1 MNNSPSKN
9 SSKVARDIILSQI
22 KQDFVTPAN
31 AIFDYIDIVEKAL
44 TKLDFPS
51 DDELD
56 QIKSS
61 CTKLINQYDEAFN
74 IYARGTAKKTQ
85 DEYSELRHNLRT
97 PLNAIIGYGE
107 ILIEDFEEDIPE
119 SRTRRIII
127 NDLKHI
133 IDLARDTEKAIE
145 VFVDFIKGESVE
157 LVESSSSQLET
168 AQALFKSLGDIE
180 YSISLSD
187 ELKESDI
194 LIVDDNKTNCEVL
207 ERRLSMSGL
216 TCRTSYDG
224 KSALDEVEKK
234 TPDLILLDVI
244 LPDIN
249 GLELLKKFRSK
260 HASESLPVI
269 MVSAFDDVESI
280 AKCIQ
285 LGAQDYLPKPINGT
299 VLLAKVV
306 STLERKLLRERE
318 KELVNELH
326 IQATTD
332 QLTGIANRRVIFET
346 LENSIIREKRND
358 YQPFAVVVFDI
369 DFFKKVN
376 DTYGHSGGDE
386 VLKSFANL
394 LDEEI
399 SQPNQVGRIGGE
411 EFLAILYKSEEDT
424 NIFLEELISKIQKN
438 VVNYEGTNIDITASG
453 GVAFSEESETSSDLI
468 NKADKRLYKAKKS
481 GRNRF
486 ILMSSEIDGEK

>member
-1 MNNSPSKN
+1 MMVD
-9 SSKVARDIILSQI
+9 SSKGAKGILLTQI

-31 AIFDYIDIVEKAL
+31 AIFDYLDIVEKAVS
-44 TKLDFPS
+44 KLDLQS
-51 DDELD
+51 EDELN

-61 CTKLINQYDEAFN
+61 CNKLINQYEEAFN
-74 IYARGTAKKTQ
+74 LYTGSESEGDKTPE
-85 DEYSELRHNLRT
+85 EYSELRHNLRT

-133 IDLARDTEKAIE
+133 IDLARETEKAIE
-145 VFVDFIKGESVE
+145 VFVDFIRGNENKSDESDA
-157 LVESSSSQLET
+157 SQVET
-168 AQALFKSLGDIE
+168 AEALFKSLGDIE
-180 YSISLSD
+180 HSITLSD
-187 ELKESDI
+187 ELKSSDI

-216 TCRTSYDG
+216 KCRTAYDG
-224 KSALDEVEKK
+224 ESALDEVKKK

-249 GLELLKKFRSK
+249 GLELLKRFRSK
-260 HASESLPVI
+260 HSVESLPVI
-269 MVSAFDDVESI
+269 MVSAFDDVDSI

-306 STLERKLLRERE
+306 SSLERKLLRERE

-332 QLTGIANRRVIFET
+332 QLTGIANRRVIFDT
-346 LENSIIREKRND
+346 LENAVSKEKIKD
-358 YQPFAVVVFDI
+358 YKPFAIIVFDI
-369 DFFKKVN
+369 DFFKNVN
-376 DTYGHSGGDE
+376 DTYGHAGGDE
-386 VLKSFANL
+386 VLKSFARL
-394 LDEEI
+394 LDNEI

-411 EFLAILYKSEEDT
+411 EFLAILYMDNTSLDLFAKNLIEKIQQNIVDYEDT
-424 NIFLEELISKIQKN
+424 KIS
-438 VVNYEGTNIDITASG
+438 ITASG
-453 GVAFSEESETSSDLI
+453 GVAFSEESNSSSDLV

-486 ILMSSEIDGEK
+486 VLIDSEIVGE

>member
-1 MNNSPSKN
+1 MVD
-9 SSKVARDIILSQI
+9 SSRGAKGILLTQI

-31 AIFDYIDIVEKAL
+31 AIFDYLDIVEKAVS
-44 TKLDFPS
+44 KLDLQS
-51 DDELD
+51 EDELN

-61 CTKLINQYDEAFN
+61 CNKLINQYEEAFN
-74 IYARGTAKKTQ
+74 LYTGSGSQGKKTPE
-85 DEYSELRHNLRT
+85 EYSELRHNLRT
-97 PLNAIIGYGE
+97 PLKAIIGYGE

-133 IDLARDTEKAIE
+133 IELARETEKAIE
-145 VFVDFIKGESVE
+145 VFVDFIRGDDKASDEGDT
-157 LVESSSSQLET
+157 SQVET
-168 AQALFKSLGDIE
+168 AEALFKSLGDIE
-180 YSISLSD
+180 HSITLSD
-187 ELKESDI
+187 ELKASDI

-216 TCRTSYDG
+216 KCRTAYDG
-224 KSALDEVEKK
+224 
-234 TPDLILLDVI
+234 DLILLDVI

-249 GLELLKKFRSK
+249 GLELLKRFRSK
-260 HASESLPVI
+260 HSVESLPVI
-269 MVSAFDDVESI
+269 MVSAFDDVDSI

-306 STLERKLLRERE
+306 SSLERKLLRERE

-332 QLTGIANRRVIFET
+332 QLTGIANRRVIFDT
-346 LENSIIREKRND
+346 LENAVSREKRKD
-358 YQPFAVVVFDI
+358 YKSFAIIVFDI
-369 DFFKKVN
+369 DFFKNVN
-376 DTYGHSGGDE
+376 DTYGHAGGDE
-386 VLKSFANL
+386 VLKAFAKL
-394 LDEEI
+394 LDSEI
-399 SQPNQVGRIGGE
+399 TQPNQVGRIGGE
-411 EFLAILYKSEEDT
+411 EFLAILYMENESL
-424 NIFLEELISKIQKN
+424 NIFANDLIEKIQKN
-438 VVNYEGTNIDITASG
+438 VVKFEDTEINITASG
-453 GVAFSEESETSSDLI
+453 GVAFSEESNSSSDLV

-486 ILMSSEIDGEK
+486 VLIDSEIVGE

>member
-1 MNNSPSKN
+1 MMVD
-9 SSKVARDIILSQI
+9 SSKGAKGILLTQI

-31 AIFDYIDIVEKAL
+31 AIFDYLDIVEKAVS
-44 TKLDFPS
+44 KLDLQS
-51 DDELD
+51 EDELN

-61 CTKLINQYDEAFN
+61 CNKLINQYEEAFN
-74 IYARGTAKKTQ
+74 LYTGSGSEGEKTPE
-85 DEYSELRHNLRT
+85 EYSELRHNLRT

-133 IDLARDTEKAIE
+133 IDLARETEKAIE
-145 VFVDFIKGESVE
+145 VFVDFIRGNENKSDEGDT
-157 LVESSSSQLET
+157 SQVET
-168 AQALFKSLGDIE
+168 AEALFKSLGDIE
-180 YSISLSD
+180 HSITLSD
-187 ELKESDI
+187 ELKSSDI

-216 TCRTSYDG
+216 KCRTAYDG
-224 KSALDEVEKK
+224 ESALDEVKKK

-249 GLELLKKFRSK
+249 GLELLKRFRSK
-260 HASESLPVI
+260 HSVESLPVI
-269 MVSAFDDVESI
+269 MVSAFDDVDSI

-306 STLERKLLRERE
+306 SSLERKLLRERE

-332 QLTGIANRRVIFET
+332 QLTGIANRRVIFDT
-346 LENSIIREKRND
+346 LENAVSKEKIKD
-358 YQPFAVVVFDI
+358 YKPFAIIVFDI
-369 DFFKKVN
+369 DFFKNVN
-376 DTYGHSGGDE
+376 DTYGHAGGDE
-386 VLKSFANL
+386 VLKSFARL
-394 LDEEI
+394 LDNEI

-411 EFLAILYKSEEDT
+411 EFLAILYMDNTSLDLFAKNLIEKIQQNIVDYEDT
-424 NIFLEELISKIQKN
+424 KIS
-438 VVNYEGTNIDITASG
+438 ITASG
-453 GVAFSEESETSSDLI
+453 GVAFSEESKSSSDLV

-486 ILMSSEIDGEK
+486 ILIDSEIVGE

>member
-1 MNNSPSKN
+1 MMVD
-9 SSKVARDIILSQI
+9 SSRGAKGILLTQI

-31 AIFDYIDIVEKAL
+31 AIFDYLDIVEKAVS
-44 TKLDFPS
+44 KLDLQTE
-51 DDELD
+51 DELN

-61 CTKLINQYDEAFN
+61 CNKLINQYEEAFN
-74 IYARGTAKKTQ
+74 LYTGSGSQGKKTPE
-85 DEYSELRHNLRT
+85 EYSELRHNLRT

-133 IDLARDTEKAIE
+133 IELARETEKAIE
-145 VFVDFIKGESVE
+145 VFVDFIRGDDNASEE
-157 LVESSSSQLET
+157 GDTSQVET
-168 AQALFKSLGDIE
+168 AEALFKSLGDIE
-180 YSISLSD
+180 HSITLSD
-187 ELKESDI
+187 ELKASDI

-216 TCRTSYDG
+216 KCRTAYDG
-224 KSALDEVEKK
+224 ESALDEVKKK

-249 GLELLKKFRSK
+249 GLELLKRFRSK
-260 HASESLPVI
+260 HSVESLPVI
-269 MVSAFDDVESI
+269 MVSAFDDVDSI

-306 STLERKLLRERE
+306 SSLERKLLRERE

-332 QLTGIANRRVIFET
+332 QLTGIANRRVIFDT
-346 LENSIIREKRND
+346 LENAVSREKRKD
-358 YQPFAVVVFDI
+358 YKPFVIIVFDI
-369 DFFKKVN
+369 DFFKNVN
-376 DTYGHSGGDE
+376 DTYGHAGGDE
-386 VLKSFANL
+386 VLKAFAKL
-394 LDEEI
+394 LDSEI
-399 SQPNQVGRIGGE
+399 TQPNQVGRIGGE
-411 EFLAILYKSEEDT
+411 EFLAILYMENESLK
-424 NIFLEELISKIQKN
+424 IFANDLIEKIQKN
-438 VVNYEGTNIDITASG
+438 VVKFEDTEISITASG
-453 GVAFSEESETSSDLI
+453 GVASSEESKSSSDLV

-486 ILMSSEIDGEK
+486 VLIDSEIVGE

>member
-1 MNNSPSKN
+1 MMVD
-9 SSKVARDIILSQI
+9 SSRGAKGILLTQI

-31 AIFDYIDIVEKAL
+31 AIFDYLDIVEKAVS
-44 TKLDFPS
+44 KLDLQS
-51 DDELD
+51 EDELN

-61 CTKLINQYDEAFN
+61 CNKLINQYEEAFN
-74 IYARGTAKKTQ
+74 LYTGSRSQGKKTPE
-85 DEYSELRHNLRT
+85 EYSELRHNLRT

-133 IDLARDTEKAIE
+133 IELARETEKAIE
-145 VFVDFIKGESVE
+145 VFVDFIRGDENASDE
-157 LVESSSSQLET
+157 GDTSQVET
-168 AQALFKSLGDIE
+168 AEALFKSLGDIE
-180 YSISLSD
+180 HSITLSD
-187 ELKESDI
+187 ELKASDI

-216 TCRTSYDG
+216 KCRTAYDG
-224 KSALDEVEKK
+224 ESALDEVKKK

-249 GLELLKKFRSK
+249 GLELLKRFRSK
-260 HASESLPVI
+260 HSVESLPVI
-269 MVSAFDDVESI
+269 MVSAFDDVDSI

-306 STLERKLLRERE
+306 SSLERKLLRERE

-332 QLTGIANRRVIFET
+332 QLTGIANRRVIFDT
-346 LENSIIREKRND
+346 LEDAVSREKRKD
-358 YQPFAVVVFDI
+358 YKQFAIIVFDI
-369 DFFKKVN
+369 DFFKNVN
-376 DTYGHSGGDE
+376 DTYGHAGGDE
-386 VLKSFANL
+386 VLKSFAKL
-394 LDEEI
+394 LDSKI
-399 SQPNQVGRIGGE
+399 TQPNQVGRIGGE
-411 EFLAILYKSEEDT
+411 EFLAILYMENESL
-424 NIFLEELISKIQKN
+424 NIFADDLIEKIQKS
-438 VVNYEGTNIDITASG
+438 VVKFQGIEISITASAG
-453 GVAFSEESETSSDLI
+453 IAFSEESESSSDLV

-486 ILMSSEIDGEK
+486 VLIDSEIVGE

>member
-1 MNNSPSKN
+1 MVD
-9 SSKVARDIILSQI
+9 SSKGAKGILLTQI

-31 AIFDYIDIVEKAL
+31 AIFDYLDIVEKAVS
-44 TKLDFPS
+44 KLDLQS
-51 DDELD
+51 EDELN

-61 CTKLINQYDEAFN
+61 CNKLINQYEEAFN
-74 IYARGTAKKTQ
+74 LYTGSESEGDKTPE
-85 DEYSELRHNLRT
+85 EYSELRHNLRT

-133 IDLARDTEKAIE
+133 IDLARETEKAIE
-145 VFVDFIKGESVE
+145 VFVDFIRGNENKSDEGDA
-157 LVESSSSQLET
+157 SQVET
-168 AQALFKSLGDIE
+168 AEALFKSLGDIE
-180 YSISLSD
+180 HSITLSD
-187 ELKESDI
+187 ELKSSDI

-216 TCRTSYDG
+216 KCRTAYDG
-224 KSALDEVEKK
+224 ESALDEVKKK

-249 GLELLKKFRSK
+249 GLELLKRFRSK
-260 HASESLPVI
+260 HSVESLPVI
-269 MVSAFDDVESI
+269 MVSAFDDVDSI

-285 LGAQDYLPKPINGT
+285 LGAQDYLTKPINGT

-306 STLERKLLRERE
+306 SSLERKLLRERE

-332 QLTGIANRRVIFET
+332 QLTGIANRRVIFDT
-346 LENSIIREKRND
+346 LENAVSKEKIKD
-358 YQPFAVVVFDI
+358 YKPFAIIVFDI
-369 DFFKKVN
+369 DFFKNVN
-376 DTYGHSGGDE
+376 DTYGHAGGDE
-386 VLKSFANL
+386 VLKSFARL
-394 LDEEI
+394 LDNEI

-411 EFLAILYKSEEDT
+411 EFLAILYMDNTSLDLFAKNLIEKIQQNIVDYEDT
-424 NIFLEELISKIQKN
+424 KIS
-438 VVNYEGTNIDITASG
+438 ITASG
-453 GVAFSEESETSSDLI
+453 GVAFSEESNSSSDLV

-486 ILMSSEIDGEK
+486 ILIDSEIVGE

>member
-1 MNNSPSKN
+1 MVD
-9 SSKVARDIILSQI
+9 SSKGAKGILLTQI

-31 AIFDYIDIVEKAL
+31 AIFDYLDIVEKAVS
-44 TKLDFPS
+44 KLDLQS
-51 DDELD
+51 EDELH

-61 CTKLINQYDEAFN
+61 CNKLINQYEEAFN
-74 IYARGTAKKTQ
+74 LYTGSESEGEKTPE
-85 DEYSELRHNLRT
+85 EYSELRHNLRT

-133 IDLARDTEKAIE
+133 IDLARETEKAIE
-145 VFVDFIKGESVE
+145 VFVDFIRGNESNSDE
-157 LVESSSSQLET
+157 GDASQVET
-168 AQALFKSLGDIE
+168 AEALFKSLGDIE
-180 YSISLSD
+180 HSITLSD
-187 ELKESDI
+187 ELKSSDI

-216 TCRTSYDG
+216 KCRTAYDG
-224 KSALDEVEKK
+224 ESALDEVKKK

-249 GLELLKKFRSK
+249 GLELLKRFRSK
-260 HASESLPVI
+260 HSVESLPVI
-269 MVSAFDDVESI
+269 MVSAFDDVDSI

-306 STLERKLLRERE
+306 SSLERKLLRERE

-332 QLTGIANRRVIFET
+332 QLTGIANRRVIFDT
-346 LENSIIREKRND
+346 LENAVSKEKIKD
-358 YQPFAVVVFDI
+358 YKPFAIIVFDI
-369 DFFKKVN
+369 DFFKNVN
-376 DTYGHSGGDE
+376 DTYGHAGGDE
-386 VLKSFANL
+386 VLKSFARL
-394 LDEEI
+394 LDNEI

-411 EFLAILYKSEEDT
+411 EFLAILYMDDTSLDLFAKNLIEKIQQNIVDYEDT
-424 NIFLEELISKIQKN
+424 KIS
-438 VVNYEGTNIDITASG
+438 ITASG
-453 GVAFSEESETSSDLI
+453 GVAFSEESNSSSDLV

-486 ILMSSEIDGEK
+486 ILIDSEIVGE

>member
-1 MNNSPSKN
+1 MMVD
-9 SSKVARDIILSQI
+9 SSKGAKGILLTQI

-31 AIFDYIDIVEKAL
+31 AIFDYLDIVEKAVS
-44 TKLDFPS
+44 KLDLQS
-51 DDELD
+51 EDELN

-61 CTKLINQYDEAFN
+61 CNKLINQYEEAFN
-74 IYARGTAKKTQ
+74 LYTGSKSKGEKTSE
-85 DEYSELRHNLRT
+85 EYSELRHNLRT

-133 IDLARDTEKAIE
+133 IDLARETEKAIE
-145 VFVDFIKGESVE
+145 VFVDFIRGNENKSDEGDA
-157 LVESSSSQLET
+157 SQVET
-168 AQALFKSLGDIE
+168 AEALFKSLGDIE
-180 YSISLSD
+180 HSITLSD
-187 ELKESDI
+187 ELKSSDI

-216 TCRTSYDG
+216 KCRTAYDG
-224 KSALDEVEKK
+224 ESALDEVKKK

-249 GLELLKKFRSK
+249 GLELLKRFRSK
-260 HASESLPVI
+260 HSVESLPVI
-269 MVSAFDDVESI
+269 MVSAFDDVDSI

-306 STLERKLLRERE
+306 SSLERKLLRERE

-332 QLTGIANRRVIFET
+332 QLTGIANRRVIFDT
-346 LENSIIREKRND
+346 LENAVSKEKIKD
-358 YQPFAVVVFDI
+358 YKPFAIIVFDI
-369 DFFKKVN
+369 DFFKNVN
-376 DTYGHSGGDE
+376 DTYGHAGGDE
-386 VLKSFANL
+386 VLKSFARL
-394 LDEEI
+394 LDNEI

-411 EFLAILYKSEEDT
+411 EFLAILYMDNTSLDLFAKNLIEKIQQNIVDYEDT
-424 NIFLEELISKIQKN
+424 KIS
-438 VVNYEGTNIDITASG
+438 ITASG
-453 GVAFSEESETSSDLI
+453 GVAFSEESNSSSDLV

-486 ILMSSEIDGEK
+486 VLIDSEIVGE

>member
-1 MNNSPSKN
+1 MVD
-9 SSKVARDIILSQI
+9 SSRGAKGILLTQI

-31 AIFDYIDIVEKAL
+31 AIFDYLDIVEKAVS
-44 TKLDFPS
+44 KLDLQS
-51 DDELD
+51 EDELN

-61 CTKLINQYDEAFN
+61 CNKLINQYEEAFN
-74 IYARGTAKKTQ
+74 LYTGSGSQGKKTPE
-85 DEYSELRHNLRT
+85 EYSELRHNLRT

-133 IDLARDTEKAIE
+133 IELARETEKAIE
-145 VFVDFIKGESVE
+145 VFVDFIRGDDNASDEGDT
-157 LVESSSSQLET
+157 SQVET
-168 AQALFKSLGDIE
+168 AEALFKSLGDIE
-180 YSISLSD
+180 HSITLSD
-187 ELKESDI
+187 ELKASDI

-216 TCRTSYDG
+216 KCRTAYDG
-224 KSALDEVEKK
+224 ESALDEVKKK

-249 GLELLKKFRSK
+249 GLELLKRFRSK
-260 HASESLPVI
+260 HSVESLPVI
-269 MVSAFDDVESI
+269 MVSAFDDVDSI

-306 STLERKLLRERE
+306 SSLERKLLRERE

-332 QLTGIANRRVIFET
+332 QLTGIANRRVIFDT
-346 LENSIIREKRND
+346 LENAVSKEKIKD
-358 YQPFAVVVFDI
+358 YKPFAIIVFDI
-369 DFFKKVN
+369 DFFKNVN
-376 DTYGHSGGDE
+376 DTYGHAGGDE
-386 VLKSFANL
+386 VLKAFAKL
-394 LDEEI
+394 LDSEI
-399 SQPNQVGRIGGE
+399 TQPNQVGRIGGE
-411 EFLAILYKSEEDT
+411 EFLAILYMDNTSLDLFAKNLIEKIQQNIVDYEDT
-424 NIFLEELISKIQKN
+424 KIS
-438 VVNYEGTNIDITASG
+438 ITASG
-453 GVAFSEESETSSDLI
+453 GVAFSEESNSSSDLV

-486 ILMSSEIDGEK
+486 VLIDSEIVGE

>member
-1 MNNSPSKN
+1 MVD
-9 SSKVARDIILSQI
+9 SSRGAKGILLTQI

-31 AIFDYIDIVEKAL
+31 AIFDYLDIVEKAVS
-44 TKLDFPS
+44 KLDLQS
-51 DDELD
+51 EDELN

-61 CTKLINQYDEAFN
+61 CNKLINQYEEAFN
-74 IYARGTAKKTQ
+74 LYTGSGSQGKKTPE
-85 DEYSELRHNLRT
+85 EYSELRHNLRT

-133 IDLARDTEKAIE
+133 IELARETEKAIE
-145 VFVDFIKGESVE
+145 VFVDFIRGDDNASDEGDT
-157 LVESSSSQLET
+157 SQVET
-168 AQALFKSLGDIE
+168 AEALFKSLGDIE
-180 YSISLSD
+180 HSITLSD
-187 ELKESDI
+187 ELKASDI

-216 TCRTSYDG
+216 KCRTAYDG
-224 KSALDEVEKK
+224 ESALDEVKKK

-249 GLELLKKFRSK
+249 GLELLKRFRSK
-260 HASESLPVI
+260 HSVESLPVI
-269 MVSAFDDVESI
+269 MVSAFDDVDSI

-306 STLERKLLRERE
+306 SSLERKLLRERE

-332 QLTGIANRRVIFET
+332 QLTGIANRRVIFDT
-346 LENSIIREKRND
+346 LENAVSREKRKD
-358 YQPFAVVVFDI
+358 YKPFAIIVFDI
-369 DFFKKVN
+369 DFFKNVN
-376 DTYGHSGGDE
+376 DTYGHAGGDE
-386 VLKSFANL
+386 VLKAFAKL
-394 LDEEI
+394 LD
-399 SQPNQVGRIGGE
+399 
-411 EFLAILYKSEEDT
+411 
-424 NIFLEELISKIQKN
+424 
-438 VVNYEGTNIDITASG
+438 
-453 GVAFSEESETSSDLI
+453 
-468 NKADKRLYKAKKS
+468 
-481 GRNRF
+481 
-486 ILMSSEIDGEK
+486 SEITPVSYTHLTLPTKA

>member
-1 MNNSPSKN
+1 MVD
-9 SSKVARDIILSQI
+9 SSKGAKGILLTQI

-31 AIFDYIDIVEKAL
+31 AIFDYLDIVEKAVS
-44 TKLDFPS
+44 KLDLQS
-51 DDELD
+51 EDELN

-61 CTKLINQYDEAFN
+61 CNKLINQYEEAFN
-74 IYARGTAKKTQ
+74 LYTGSGSGGKKTPE
-85 DEYSELRHNLRT
+85 EYSELRHNLRT

-133 IDLARDTEKAIE
+133 IELARETEKAIE
-145 VFVDFIKGESVE
+145 VFVDFIRGDENKSDEGDA
-157 LVESSSSQLET
+157 SQVET
-168 AQALFKSLGDIE
+168 AEALFKSLGDIE
-180 YSISLSD
+180 HSITLSD
-187 ELKESDI
+187 ELKSSDI

-216 TCRTSYDG
+216 KCRTAYDG
-224 KSALDEVEKK
+224 ESALDEVKNK

-249 GLELLKKFRSK
+249 GLELLKRFRSK
-260 HASESLPVI
+260 HSVESLPVI
-269 MVSAFDDVESI
+269 MVSAFDDVDSI

-306 STLERKLLRERE
+306 SSLERKLLRERE

-332 QLTGIANRRVIFET
+332 QLTGIANRRVIFDT
-346 LENSIIREKRND
+346 LEDAVSRVKSKD
-358 YQPFAVVVFDI
+358 YKPFAIIVFDI
-369 DFFKKVN
+369 DFFKNVN
-376 DTYGHSGGDE
+376 DTYGHAGGDE
-386 VLKSFANL
+386 VLKSFARL
-394 LDEEI
+394 LDSEI
-399 SQPNQVGRIGGE
+399 VQPNQVGRIGGE
-411 EFLAILYKSEEDT
+411 EFLAILYMDNAS
-424 NIFLEELISKIQKN
+424 LEVFTKNLIKKIQQN
-438 VVNYEGTNIDITASG
+438 IVNYEDTKISISASG
-453 GVAFSEESETSSDLI
+453 GVAFSEESNSSSDLV

-486 ILMSSEIDGEK
+486 ILIDSEILGE

>member
-1 MNNSPSKN
+1 MMVD
-9 SSKVARDIILSQI
+9 SSKGAKGIVLTQI

-31 AIFDYIDIVEKAL
+31 AIFDYLDIVEKAVSR
-44 TKLDFPS
+44 LDLQS
-51 DDELD
+51 EDELN

-61 CTKLINQYDEAFN
+61 CNKLINQYEEAFN
-74 IYARGTAKKTQ
+74 LYTGSGSEGEKTPE
-85 DEYSELRHNLRT
+85 EYSELRHNLRT

-133 IDLARDTEKAIE
+133 IDLARETEKAIE
-145 VFVDFIKGESVE
+145 VFVDFIRGNENKSDEGDA
-157 LVESSSSQLET
+157 SQVET
-168 AQALFKSLGDIE
+168 AEALFKSLGDIE
-180 YSISLSD
+180 HSITLSD
-187 ELKESDI
+187 ELKSSDI

-216 TCRTSYDG
+216 KCRTAYDG
-224 KSALDEVEKK
+224 ESALDEVKKK

-249 GLELLKKFRSK
+249 GLELLKRFRSK
-260 HASESLPVI
+260 HSVESLPVI
-269 MVSAFDDVESI
+269 MVSAFDDVDSI

-306 STLERKLLRERE
+306 SSLERKLLRERE

-332 QLTGIANRRVIFET
+332 QLTGIANRRVIFDT
-346 LENSIIREKRND
+346 LENAVSKEKIKD
-358 YQPFAVVVFDI
+358 YKPFAIIVFDI
-369 DFFKKVN
+369 DFFKNVN
-376 DTYGHSGGDE
+376 DTYGHAGGDE
-386 VLKSFANL
+386 VLKSFARL
-394 LDEEI
+394 LDNEI

-411 EFLAILYKSEEDT
+411 EFLAILYMDNTSLDLFAKNLIEKIQQNIVDYEDT
-424 NIFLEELISKIQKN
+424 KIS
-438 VVNYEGTNIDITASG
+438 ITASG
-453 GVAFSEESETSSDLI
+453 GVAFSEESNSSSDLV

-486 ILMSSEIDGEK
+486 VLIDSEIVGE

>member
-157 LVESSSSQLET
+157 LEESSSSQLET
-168 AQALFKSLGDIE
+168 AQALFKSCLL
-180 YSISLSD
+180 YTSD
-187 ELKESDI
+187 
-194 LIVDDNKTNCEVL
+194 
-207 ERRLSMSGL
+207 
-216 TCRTSYDG
+216 
-224 KSALDEVEKK
+224 AADE
-234 TPDLILLDVI
+234 
-244 LPDIN
+244 
-249 GLELLKKFRSK
+249 
-260 HASESLPVI
+260 
-269 MVSAFDDVESI
+269 
-280 AKCIQ
+280 
-285 LGAQDYLPKPINGT
+285 
-299 VLLAKVV
+299 
-306 STLERKLLRERE
+306 
-318 KELVNELH
+318 
-326 IQATTD
+326 
-332 QLTGIANRRVIFET
+332 
-346 LENSIIREKRND
+346 
-358 YQPFAVVVFDI
+358 
-369 DFFKKVN
+369 
-376 DTYGHSGGDE
+376 
-386 VLKSFANL
+386 
-394 LDEEI
+394 
-399 SQPNQVGRIGGE
+399 
-411 EFLAILYKSEEDT
+411 
-424 NIFLEELISKIQKN
+424 
-438 VVNYEGTNIDITASG
+438 
-453 GVAFSEESETSSDLI
+453 
-468 NKADKRLYKAKKS
+468 
-481 GRNRF
+481 
-486 ILMSSEIDGEK
+486 

>member
-1 MNNSPSKN
+1 MMVD
-9 SSKVARDIILSQI
+9 SSRGAKGILLTQI

-31 AIFDYIDIVEKAL
+31 AIFDYLDIVEKAVS
-44 TKLDFPS
+44 KLDLQS
-51 DDELD
+51 EDELN

-61 CTKLINQYDEAFN
+61 CNKLINQYEEAFN
-74 IYARGTAKKTQ
+74 LYTGSGSQGKKTPE
-85 DEYSELRHNLRT
+85 EYSELRHNLRT

-133 IDLARDTEKAIE
+133 IELARETEKAIE
-145 VFVDFIKGESVE
+145 VFVDFIRGDDNASDEGDT
-157 LVESSSSQLET
+157 SQVET
-168 AQALFKSLGDIE
+168 AEALFKSLGDIE
-180 YSISLSD
+180 HSITLSD
-187 ELKESDI
+187 ELKASDI

-216 TCRTSYDG
+216 KCRTAYDG
-224 KSALDEVEKK
+224 ESALDEVKKK

-249 GLELLKKFRSK
+249 GLELLKRFRSK
-260 HASESLPVI
+260 HSVESLPVI
-269 MVSAFDDVESI
+269 MVSAFDDVDSI

-306 STLERKLLRERE
+306 SSLERKLLRERE

-332 QLTGIANRRVIFET
+332 QLTGIANRRVIFDT
-346 LENSIIREKRND
+346 LENAVSREKRKD
-358 YQPFAVVVFDI
+358 YKPFAIIVFDI
-369 DFFKKVN
+369 DFFKNVN
-376 DTYGHSGGDE
+376 DTMVMQE
-386 VLKSFANL
+386 ATKS
-394 LDEEI
+394 
-399 SQPNQVGRIGGE
+399 
-411 EFLAILYKSEEDT
+411 
-424 NIFLEELISKIQKN
+424 
-438 VVNYEGTNIDITASG
+438 
-453 GVAFSEESETSSDLI
+453 
-468 NKADKRLYKAKKS
+468 
-481 GRNRF
+481 
-486 ILMSSEIDGEK
+486 

>member
-1 MNNSPSKN
+1 MMVD
-9 SSKVARDIILSQI
+9 SSKGAKGILLTQI

-31 AIFDYIDIVEKAL
+31 AIFDYLDIVEKAVS
-44 TKLDFPS
+44 KLDLQS
-51 DDELD
+51 EDELN

-61 CTKLINQYDEAFN
+61 CNKLINQYEEAFN
-74 IYARGTAKKTQ
+74 LYTGYGSDEKKTPE
-85 DEYSELRHNLRT
+85 EYSELRHNLRT

-133 IDLARDTEKAIE
+133 IELARETEKAIE
-145 VFVDFIKGESVE
+145 VFVDFIRGDENKSDDGDA
-157 LVESSSSQLET
+157 SQVET
-168 AQALFKSLGDIE
+168 AEALFKSLGDIE
-180 YSISLSD
+180 HSITLSD
-187 ELKESDI
+187 ELKSSDI

-216 TCRTSYDG
+216 KCRTAYDG
-224 KSALDEVEKK
+224 ESALDEVKKK

-249 GLELLKKFRSK
+249 GLELLKRFRSK
-260 HASESLPVI
+260 HSVESLPVI
-269 MVSAFDDVESI
+269 MVSAFDDVDSI

-306 STLERKLLRERE
+306 SSLERKLLRERE

-332 QLTGIANRRVIFET
+332 QLTGIANRRVIFDT
-346 LENSIIREKRND
+346 LEDAVSRVKSKD
-358 YQPFAVVVFDI
+358 YKPFAIIVFDI
-369 DFFKKVN
+369 DFFKNVN
-376 DTYGHSGGDE
+376 DTYGHAGGDE
-386 VLKSFANL
+386 VLKSFARL
-394 LDEEI
+394 LDSEI
-399 SQPNQVGRIGGE
+399 AQPNQVGRIGGE
-411 EFLAILYKSEEDT
+411 EFLAILYMDNAS
-424 NIFLEELISKIQKN
+424 LEVFTRNLIKKIQQN
-438 VVNYEGTNIDITASG
+438 IVNYEDTKISISASG
-453 GVAFSEESETSSDLI
+453 GVAFSEESNSSSDLV

-486 ILMSSEIDGEK
+486 ILIDSEIVGE

>member
-1 MNNSPSKN
+1 MVSK
-9 SSKVARDIILSQI
+9 SGARDIILSQI

-31 AIFDYIDIVEKAL
+31 AIFDYLDIVEKAL
-44 TKLDFPS
+44 SKLDVPS

-74 IYARGTAKKTQ
+74 LYTNQNSPKSKKSPE
-85 DEYSELRHNLRT
+85 EYSELRHNLRT

-107 ILIEDFEEDIPE
+107 ILIEDFEEDLPE

-133 IDLARDTEKAIE
+133 IDLARSTEKAIE
-145 VFVDFIKGESVE
+145 TFVDFIRGEDVE
-157 LVESSSSQLET
+157 IEDASSSNIESAE
-168 AQALFKSLGDIE
+168 ALFKSLGDIE

-187 ELKESDI
+187 EIKASDI

-216 TCRTSYDG
+216 KSRTAYDG
-224 KSALDEVEKK
+224 ETALAEVKKK

-249 GLELLKKFRSK
+249 GLELLKRFRSK
-260 HASESLPVI
+260 HTNESLPVI
-269 MVSAFDDVESI
+269 MVSAFDDVDSI

-306 STLERKLLRERE
+306 SSLERKLLRERE

-332 QLTGIANRRVIFET
+332 QLTGIANRRVIFDT
-346 LENSIIREKRND
+346 IQNASVREKRKD
-358 YQPFAVVVFDI
+358 YKPFMIIILDI
-369 DFFKKVN
+369 DFF
-376 DTYGHSGGDE
+376 
-386 VLKSFANL
+386 L
-394 LDEEI
+394 LNTEI
-399 SQPNQVGRIGGE
+399 SEPNQVGRIGGE
-411 EFLAILYKSEEDT
+411 EFLAILYIDEDT
-424 NIFLEELISKIQKN
+424 AETFIKDLINKIQKN
-438 VVNYEGTNIDITASG
+438 SIEYENQTINITSSG
-453 GVAFSEESETSSDLI
+453 GVAFSNESENASDLV
-468 NKADKRLYKAKKS
+468 NKADKRLYMAKKS

-486 ILMSSEIDGEK
+486 VLNNSEISGEK

>member
-1 MNNSPSKN
+1 MDN
-9 SSKVARDIILSQI
+9 SSVGAKGILLTQI

-31 AIFDYIDIVEKAL
+31 AIFDYLDIVEKAVS
-44 TKLDFPS
+44 KLDLQS
-51 DDELD
+51 DDELN

-61 CTKLINQYDEAFN
+61 CNKLINQYEEAFN
-74 IYARGTAKKTQ
+74 LYTGASSDKNKKSSE
-85 DEYSELRHNLRT
+85 EYSELRHNLRT

-133 IDLARDTEKAIE
+133 IDLARETEKAIE
-145 VFVDFIKGESVE
+145 VFVDFIRGDEDGSDEADK
-157 LVESSSSQLET
+157 SQVET
-168 AQALFKSLGDIE
+168 AKALFKSLGDIDH
-180 YSISLSD
+180 SISLSD
-187 ELKESDI
+187 DLKDSDI

-216 TCRTSYDG
+216 KCRTAYDG
-224 KSALDEVEKK
+224 ETALDEVKKK

-249 GLELLKKFRSK
+249 GLELLKRFRSK
-260 HASESLPVI
+260 HNVESLPVI
-269 MVSAFDDVESI
+269 MVSAFDDVDSI

-299 VLLAKVV
+299 VLLAKVI
-306 STLERKLLRERE
+306 SSLERKFLRERE

-332 QLTGIANRRVIFET
+332 QLTGIANRRVIFNT
-346 LENSIIREKRND
+346 LEDAVSREKRKD
-358 YQPFAVVVFDI
+358 FKSFAIIVFDI
-369 DFFKKVN
+369 DFFKNVN
-376 DTYGHSGGDE
+376 DTYGHAGGDE
-386 VLKSFANL
+386 VLKSFAQL
-394 LDEEI
+394 LDNEI

-411 EFLAILYKSEEDT
+411 EFLAILYSDSDSLNKFANNLIEKINKNIVKFEDT
-424 NIFLEELISKIQKN
+424 EIK
-438 VVNYEGTNIDITASG
+438 ITASG
-453 GVAFSEESETSSDLI
+453 GVAFSDESENSSDLV

-486 ILMSSEIDGEK
+486 VLVDSEILGE

>member
-1 MNNSPSKN
+1 MMVD
-9 SSKVARDIILSQI
+9 SSKGAKGILLTQI

-31 AIFDYIDIVEKAL
+31 AIFDYLDIVEKAVS
-44 TKLDFPS
+44 KLDLQS
-51 DDELD
+51 EDELN

-61 CTKLINQYDEAFN
+61 CNKLINQYEEAFN
-74 IYARGTAKKTQ
+74 LYTGSGSEGEKTPE
-85 DEYSELRHNLRT
+85 EYSELRHNLRT

-133 IDLARDTEKAIE
+133 IDLARETEKAIE
-145 VFVDFIKGESVE
+145 VFVDFIRGNENKSDEGDT
-157 LVESSSSQLET
+157 SQVET
-168 AQALFKSLGDIE
+168 AEALFKSLGDIE
-180 YSISLSD
+180 HSITLSD
-187 ELKESDI
+187 ELKSSDI

-216 TCRTSYDG
+216 KCRTAYDG
-224 KSALDEVEKK
+224 ESALDEVKKK

-249 GLELLKKFRSK
+249 GLELLKRFRSK
-260 HASESLPVI
+260 HSVESLPVI
-269 MVSAFDDVESI
+269 MVSAFDDVDSI

-306 STLERKLLRERE
+306 SSLERKLLRERE

-332 QLTGIANRRVIFET
+332 QLTGIANRRVIFDT
-346 LENSIIREKRND
+346 LENAVSKEKIKD
-358 YQPFAVVVFDI
+358 YKPFAIIVFDI
-369 DFFKKVN
+369 DFFKNVN
-376 DTYGHSGGDE
+376 DTYGHAGGDE
-386 VLKSFANL
+386 VLKSFARL
-394 LDEEI
+394 LDNEI

-411 EFLAILYKSEEDT
+411 EFLAILYMDNTSLDLFAKNLIEKIQQNIVDYEDT
-424 NIFLEELISKIQKN
+424 KIS
-438 VVNYEGTNIDITASG
+438 ITASG
-453 GVAFSEESETSSDLI
+453 GVAFSEESNSSSDLV

-486 ILMSSEIDGEK
+486 VLIDSEIVGE

>member
-1 MNNSPSKN
+1 MMVD
-9 SSKVARDIILSQI
+9 SSRGAKGILLTQI

-31 AIFDYIDIVEKAL
+31 AIFDYLDIVEKAVS
-44 TKLDFPS
+44 KLDLQS
-51 DDELD
+51 EDELN

-61 CTKLINQYDEAFN
+61 CNKLINQYEEAFN
-74 IYARGTAKKTQ
+74 LYTGSGSQGKKTPE
-85 DEYSELRHNLRT
+85 EYSELRHNLRT

-133 IDLARDTEKAIE
+133 IELARETEKAIE
-145 VFVDFIKGESVE
+145 VFVDFIRGDDNASDEGDT
-157 LVESSSSQLET
+157 SQVET
-168 AQALFKSLGDIE
+168 AEALFKSLGDIE
-180 YSISLSD
+180 HSITLSD
-187 ELKESDI
+187 ELKASDI

-216 TCRTSYDG
+216 KCRTAYDG
-224 KSALDEVEKK
+224 ESALDEVKKK

-249 GLELLKKFRSK
+249 GLELLKRFRSK
-260 HASESLPVI
+260 HSVESLPVI
-269 MVSAFDDVESI
+269 MVSAFDDVDSI

-306 STLERKLLRERE
+306 SSLERKLLRERE

-332 QLTGIANRRVIFET
+332 QLTGIANRRVIFDT
-346 LENSIIREKRND
+346 LENAVSRDKRKD
-358 YQPFAVVVFDI
+358 YTPFAIIVFDI
-369 DFFKKVN
+369 DFFKNVN
-376 DTYGHSGGDE
+376 DTYGHAGGDE
-386 VLKSFANL
+386 VLKAFAKL
-394 LDEEI
+394 LDSEI
-399 SQPNQVGRIGGE
+399 TQPNQVGRIGGE
-411 EFLAILYKSEEDT
+411 EFLAILYMENESL
-424 NIFLEELISKIQKN
+424 NIFANDLIEKIQKN
-438 VVNYEGTNIDITASG
+438 VVKFEDTEISITASG
-453 GVAFSEESETSSDLI
+453 GVAFSEESKSSSDLV

-486 ILMSSEIDGEK
+486 VLIDSEIVGE

>member
-1 MNNSPSKN
+1 MMVD
-9 SSKVARDIILSQI
+9 SSRGAKGILLTQI

-31 AIFDYIDIVEKAL
+31 AIFDYLDIVEKAVS
-44 TKLDFPS
+44 KLDLQS
-51 DDELD
+51 EDELN

-61 CTKLINQYDEAFN
+61 CNKLINQYEEAFN
-74 IYARGTAKKTQ
+74 LYTGSGSQGKRTPE
-85 DEYSELRHNLRT
+85 EYSELRHNLRT

-133 IDLARDTEKAIE
+133 IELARETEKAIE
-145 VFVDFIKGESVE
+145 VFVDFIRGDDNASEE
-157 LVESSSSQLET
+157 GDTSQVET
-168 AQALFKSLGDIE
+168 AEALFKSLGDIE
-180 YSISLSD
+180 HSITLSD
-187 ELKESDI
+187 ELKASDI

-216 TCRTSYDG
+216 KCRTAYDG
-224 KSALDEVEKK
+224 ESALDEVKKK

-249 GLELLKKFRSK
+249 GLELLKRFRSK
-260 HASESLPVI
+260 HSVESLPVI
-269 MVSAFDDVESI
+269 MVSAFDDVDSI

-306 STLERKLLRERE
+306 SSLERKLLRERE

-332 QLTGIANRRVIFET
+332 QLTGIANRRVIFDT
-346 LENSIIREKRND
+346 LENAVSREKRKD
-358 YQPFAVVVFDI
+358 YKPFVIIVFDI
-369 DFFKKVN
+369 DFFKNVN
-376 DTYGHSGGDE
+376 DTYGHAGGDE
-386 VLKSFANL
+386 VLKAFAKL
-394 LDEEI
+394 LDSEI
-399 SQPNQVGRIGGE
+399 TQPNQVGRIGGE
-411 EFLAILYKSEEDT
+411 EFLAIIYMENESLK
-424 NIFLEELISKIQKN
+424 IFANDLIEKIQKN
-438 VVNYEGTNIDITASG
+438 VVKFEDTEISITASG
-453 GVAFSEESETSSDLI
+453 GVASSEESKSSSDLV

-486 ILMSSEIDGEK
+486 VLIDSEIVGE